1 MSAWLDMGE
10 YSAFVWSCFAIFFAF
25 LVWDL
30 AQPAWRL
37 RRLQREIAL
46 RARRDVAR
54 TGSTTENP
62 IP

>member
-10 YSAFVWSCFAIFFAF
+10 YSAFVWSCFAIFFVF

-30 AQPAWRL
+30 VQPAWRL

-46 RARRDVAR
+46 RARRDAAR
-54 TGSTTENP
+54 TGSATQNP

>member
-10 YSAFVWSCFAIFFAF
+10 YSAFVWSCFANFFAY

-30 AQPAWRL
+30 VQPAWRQ
-37 RRLQREIAL
+37 RCLQREIAL
-46 RARRDVAR
+46 RARRDASR
-54 TGSTTENP
+54 TGSPTQNP

>member
-30 AQPAWRL
+30 VQPAWRL

-46 RARRDVAR
+46 RARRDASR
-54 TGSTTENP
+54 TGSPTQNP

>member
-1 MSAWLDMGE
+1 MSGWLDMGE

-25 LVWDL
+25 LLWDL
-30 AQPAWRL
+30 VQPAWRL

-46 RARRDVAR
+46 RARRDAAR
-54 TGSTTENP
+54 TATTTENP